1 MSADNFTI
9 KIFTPNGLLLEDIS
23 NDVKIPTLEGQIN
36 VLPNHAKYVGVLSVG
51 IVEYLSHPLREL
63 HKIVVSDGLC
73 SFEDDCVTILADE
86 AVHKDDINLEELEQE
101 EKELAAALANAEQYT
116 IKSAKRLAYLQAQ
129 ETVLKNIN

>member
-1 MSADNFTI
+1 MPADNFTI

-51 IVEYLSHPLREL
+51 IVEYLSHPLRET

-86 AVHKDDINLEELEQE
+86 AVHKDDINLATLEEE
-101 EKELAAALANAEQYT
+101 ERALASALANAEQYT
-116 IKSAKRLAYLQAQ
+116 VKSAKRLAYLQAQ
-129 ETVLKNIN
+129 ETVLKNTN